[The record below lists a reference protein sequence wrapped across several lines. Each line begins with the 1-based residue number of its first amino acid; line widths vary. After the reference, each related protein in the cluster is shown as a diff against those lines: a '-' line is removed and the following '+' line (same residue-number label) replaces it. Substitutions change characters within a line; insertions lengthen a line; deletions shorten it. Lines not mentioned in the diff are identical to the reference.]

1 MTSTEIDRMIP
12 CNISGQN
19 LKKWLHHCRISS
31 QNLLTVRTLNQSA
44 DLYIKKIRNYY
55 EVL

>member
-19 LKKWLHHCRISS
+19 FKKWLHHCRISS

-44 DLYIKKIRNYY
+44 DLYIKKIRNY
-55 EVL
+55 